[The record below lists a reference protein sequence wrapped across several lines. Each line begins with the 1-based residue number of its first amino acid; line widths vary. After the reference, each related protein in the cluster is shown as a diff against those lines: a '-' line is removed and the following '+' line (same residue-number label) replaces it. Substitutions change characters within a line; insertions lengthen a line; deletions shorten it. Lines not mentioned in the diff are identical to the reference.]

1 MPPRAHNRKMMRV
14 LRNLILVV
22 AMLPMGATI
31 AQSDVFRCGNEYTTS
46 EEQAKER
53 GCIRI
58 GSAEPEPAS
67 TGELYKHPIILDD
80 EPDGA
85 QLSYGTKVAIALIV
99 PLVLILG
106 FGMVT
111 RSRRPAVAPPA
122 PDDQTYARVAEE
134 MESGQIDKGL
144 WTRLFA
150 ENDGDEPKTRAAY
163 IRHRVQQ
170 LSRSQPGSL
179 DGA

>member
-1 MPPRAHNRKMMRV
+1 MRV
-14 LRNLILVV
+14 LRNLLLVV

-31 AQSDVFRCGNEYTTS
+31 AQSDVFRCGSEYTTS
-46 EEQAKER
+46 AEQAKER

-58 GSAEPEPAS
+58 GSVEPEPVS
-67 TGELYKHPIILDD
+67 TGDLYRHPVILDD

-106 FGMVT
+106 FGMALK
-111 RSRRPAVAPPA
+111 SRRPPVAPSA
-122 PDDQTYARVAEE
+122 PDDETYARVAEE

-144 WTRLFA
+144 WTRMFA
-150 ENDGDEPKTRAAY
+150 ENDGDDAKTRAAY

-170 LSRSQPGSL
+170 VSRSEPGRQ
-179 DGA
+179 DGS